1 MFSVGTLGRT
11 FIENSWCQLSEL
23 QKCVTGWLAD
33 LPGEF
38 CGEEV
43 GEQRGE
49 KLKPG
54 WMG

>member
-1 MFSVGTLGRT
+1 MFHVRQSERQT
-11 FIENSWCQLSEL
+11 F
-23 QKCVTGWLAD
+23 VTGMLED

-38 CGEEV
+38 CGEEA

>member
-1 MFSVGTLGRT
+1 MRECFSCQTFTQGNGTLQS
-11 FIENSWCQLSEL
+11 F
-23 QKCVTGWLAD
+23 VTDRLED
-33 LPGEF
+33 VPGEF
-38 CGEEV
+38 CGEEA